1 METIKSL
8 FEPQSIAVIGASHN
22 KQKIGCL
29 LLNNIIQSGYNGRI
43 YPINA
48 GGGKI
53 MGLKTYKN
61 IRDIDDTIDVVCTAI
76 PAPFVFDSVK
86 DCAEKGVKY
95 NLIITSGFSEVGNIE
110 EEEKIT
116 KYGRD
121 HGMRIIGPNVF
132 GLYSASASLDATF
145 GPGNILPGSVAIIT
159 QSGALGL
166 AMIGKTTVEN
176 IGLSAIVSVG
186 NKCDVDEADLL
197 DYLADQDQTKVIL
210 MYIEGI
216 KNGNKFMNAV
226 QKATRKKPIIV
237 IKSGRSKRGAS
248 AAASHTGSLAGADEI
263 IDAIMKQ
270 CGVLRAESI
279 RDAFNWSKYLAA
291 SPAPENDSG
300 LIITNGGGVG
310 VMATDACEQYNVE
323 LFDDGTALKTMF
335 EAVTPGFGSTKNPV
349 DITGGAGSS
358 EYTSALEVAMDCDCI
373 GATMALYCETATFL
387 APDVEKMIRTCFD
400 AYKKAGKPILFA
412 IVGGVEIEKII
423 TLLSRENIPVFGDIY
438 EAVACLGKLY
448 EYHRYLQLPLE
459 KHETVEVSTA
469 VIDDICQNAIRDNRY
484 FLLANEAKKVM
495 ESAGISVPKSK
506 VARNLKEAVN
516 AAEEINYPVV
526 MKVVSKDIIHKSDA
540 GGIALDLV
548 NEDEIIDAY
557 QAIIRNCRNYAPAAK
572 ITGVEIAE
580 MLSKDIETIV
590 GARRDPVFGPIIMFG
605 LGGVYVEI
613 MKDVAFRALPLSRT
627 EIIKMIKETRSY
639 PLLLGVRGEE
649 KKDMD
654 AVIDVILKLSS
665 LIKKCP
671 FIADIEINPLMVY
684 EQDQGTKAVDVRI
697 LLTQA

>member
-8 FEPQSIAVIGASHN
+8 FEPQSVAVIGASQN
-22 KQKIGCL
+22 KKKIGYM
-29 LLNNIIQSGYNGRI
+29 LLNNIIQSGYKGRI

-48 GGGKI
+48 GVEEI
-53 MGLKTYKN
+53 LGLKTYKN
-61 IRDIDDTIDVVCTAI
+61 IKDIDDAVDVVCTSI
-76 PAPFVFDSVK
+76 PAPFVYESVK
-86 DCAEKGVKY
+86 DCAEKGVKH
-95 NLIITSGFSEVGNIE
+95 NLIITSGFSEVGNID
-110 EEEKIT
+110 EEKKIT
-116 KYGRD
+116 EYGRD

-132 GLYSASASLDATF
+132 GLYSSASSLDATF

-197 DYLADQDQTKVIL
+197 DYLAEQEQTKVIL

-216 KNGNKFMNAV
+216 KDGSKFMRAV
-226 QKATRKKPIIV
+226 QRATQKKPIVV

-248 AAASHTGSLAGADEI
+248 AAASHTGSLAGTDEI

-279 RDAFNWSKYLAA
+279 RDAFNWCKYLAA
-291 SPAPENDSG
+291 SPAPKNENG

-323 LFDDGTALKTMF
+323 LFDDGTALKKMF
-335 EAVTPGFGSTKNPV
+335 ESVTPGFGSTKNPV
-349 DITGGAGSS
+349 DITGGAAST
-358 EYTSALEVAMDCDCI
+358 EYTSALEVAMNCDRI

-387 APDVEKMIRTCFD
+387 APDLEKTIRKCFK
-400 AYKKAGKPILFA
+400 AYEKAGKPVLFA
-412 IVGGVEIEKII
+412 IVGGDEIEKII
-423 TLLSRENIPVFGDIY
+423 TRLSRENIPVFGDIY
-438 EAVACLGKLY
+438 EAVSCLGKLY
-448 EYHRYLQLPLE
+448 EYHRYLELPPE
-459 KHETVEVSTA
+459 KHETIEVDTSD
-469 VIDDICQNAIRDNRY
+469 IDDICQKAIREKRY
-484 FLLANEAKKVM
+484 FLLANEAQKIM
-495 ESAGISVPKSK
+495 ECAGISVPISK
-506 VARNLKEAVN
+506 VARNLEESVK
-516 AAEEINYPVV
+516 AAEEIGYPVV
-526 MKVVSKDIIHKSDA
+526 MKIVSKDIIHKSDA

-548 NEDEIIDAY
+548 NKEEIIDAY
-557 QAIIRNCRNYAPAAK
+557 QAIIRNCREYAPAAK

-580 MLSKDIETIV
+580 MLNMDIETIV
-590 GARRDPVFGPIIMFG
+590 GARRDTVFGPIIMFG

-613 MKDVAFRALPLSRT
+613 MKDVAFRALPLART

-654 AVIDVILKLSS
+654 DVIDVILKLSS
-665 LIKKCP
+665 LIQKCP

-684 EQDQGTKAVDVRI
+684 EQGQGTKAVDVRI
-697 LLTQA
+697 LLTQE